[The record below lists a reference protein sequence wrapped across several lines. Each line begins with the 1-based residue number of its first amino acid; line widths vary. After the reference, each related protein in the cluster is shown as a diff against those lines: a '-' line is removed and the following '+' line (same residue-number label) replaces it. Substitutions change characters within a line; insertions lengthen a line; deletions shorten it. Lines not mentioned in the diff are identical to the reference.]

1 MEKPILFNTEM
12 VKAILEGKKTC
23 TRRII
28 KKVSG
33 LDFLGTSSEDGA
45 TFDSAL
51 FGKGNLDEILDS
63 EIKERIK
70 APYLPGDILWVR
82 ETWKVQS
89 LSNMNYRAKFLYK
102 AKPNN
107 KLKETNVDG
116 ETYIKLLRYES
127 KNGWHPSIFMPKDA
141 TRIFLKVT
149 NVRVGRLQ
157 DITEEG
163 AKAEGATKQI
173 WYQPYGTKSENNQE
187 YVGDIIHHKPNYITG
202 FAGIWDR
209 TLGKWD
215 DWLYSFKRNPWVW
228 VIEFERIEKEEN
240 IK

>member
-12 VKAILEGKKTC
+12 VEAILEGRKST

-33 LDFLGTSSEDGA
+33 LDFLGTSSNDGS

-51 FGKGNLDEILDS
+51 FGKGNLEEILDS

-89 LSNMNYRAKFLYK
+89 LSNMDYRAKFLYK

-149 NVRVGRLQ
+149 NVRVERLQ

-163 AKAEGATKQI
+163 AKSEGAAKQI
-173 WYQPYGTKSENNQE
+173 WYQPYGTRSENNQE
-187 YVGDIIHHKPNYITG
+187 YVGDITQHVPNYITG

-228 VIEFERIEKEEN
+228 VIEFEKVRSN
-240 IK
+240 V

>member
-12 VKAILEGKKTC
+12 VQAILSGRKTT

-28 KKVSG
+28 KDVSSR
-33 LDFLGTSSEDGA
+33 LNFIGTSSEDGVIFNHVA
-45 TFDSAL
+45 
-51 FGKGNLDEILDS
+51 FGHGDIDDIANVKVE
-63 EIKERIK
+63 KYIK

-149 NVRVGRLQ
+149 NVRVERLQ
-157 DITEEG
+157 DITEDGAKSEG
-163 AKAEGATKQI
+163 AIKQL
-173 WYQPYGTKSENNQE
+173 WYQPYGTRSENNQE
-187 YVGDIIHHKPNYITG
+187 YVGDITQHVPNYITG

-215 DWLYSFKRNPWVW
+215 DWLYKFKANPWVW
-228 VIEFERIEKEEN
+228 VIEFERIEVF
-240 IK
+240 

>member
-1 MEKPILFNTEM
+1 M
-12 VKAILEGKKTC
+12 VEAILSGRKTT

-28 KKVSG
+28 KDVSG
-33 LDFLGTSSEDGA
+33 LDFVGTSSFDGKN
-45 TFDSAL
+45 FDYAA
-51 FGKGNLDEILDS
+51 FGKGNINNLFDAKIE
-63 EIKERIK
+63 KRIK
-70 APYLPGDILWVR
+70 GPYLPGDILWVR

-89 LSNMNYRAKFLYK
+89 LSNMDYRTKFLYK
-102 AKPNN
+102 AKPND

-116 ETYIKLLRYES
+116 EMYIKLLRYEC

-149 NVRVGRLQ
+149 NVRVERLQ

-163 AKAEGATKQI
+163 AKSEGAAKQI
-173 WYQPYGTKSENNQE
+173 SYQPYGTRSENNQE
-187 YVGDIIHHKPNYITG
+187 YAGDITQHVPNYITG

-228 VIEFERIEKEEN
+228 VIEFEKVRSN
-240 IK
+240 V

>member
-12 VKAILEGKKTC
+12 VEAILEGRKST

-33 LDFLGTSSEDGA
+33 LDFLGTSSNDGS

-51 FGKGNLDEILDS
+51 FGKGNLEEILDS

-149 NVRVGRLQ
+149 NVRVERLQ
-157 DITEEG
+157 DITEDGALKEG
-163 AKAEGATKQI
+163 IEHHTLPYKSWETPQEIYGNDYDDTAVKAFKA
-173 WYQPYGTKSENNQE
+173 
-187 YVGDIIHHKPNYITG
+187 V
-202 FAGIWDR
+202 WDN
-209 TLGKWD
+209 
-215 DWLYSFKRNPWVW
+215 LYKNWNENPWVW
-228 VIEFERIEKEEN
+228 VIEFEKVRSN
-240 IK
+240 V

>member
-12 VKAILEGKKTC
+12 VEAILSGRKTT

-28 KKVSG
+28 KDVSSRLNFIG
-33 LDFLGTSSEDGA
+33 VSSEDGVIFNHA
-45 TFDSAL
+45 A
-51 FGKGNLDEILDS
+51 FGHGDIDDIANVKVE
-63 EIKERIK
+63 KYIK
-70 APYLPGDILWVR
+70 APYFPGDILWVR

-149 NVRVGRLQ
+149 NVRNERLQ
-157 DITEEG
+157 DITEDEALKEG
-163 AKAEGATKQI
+163 IEHHTLPYKSWETPQEIYGNEYDDTAVNAFKA
-173 WYQPYGTKSENNQE
+173 
-187 YVGDIIHHKPNYITG
+187 V
-202 FAGIWDR
+202 WDN
-209 TLGKWD
+209 
-215 DWLYSFKRNPWVW
+215 LYKNWNENPWVW
-228 VIEFERIEKEEN
+228 VIEFERIQEEK
-240 IK
+240 